1 VKIRNADLSWEVWC
15 SLVKRRYRVFVEPS
29 VAADVW
35 GVEKRQIYKMWAQM
49 VIILPGEPD

>member
-1 VKIRNADLSWEVWC
+1 VNIGNDNLSWEAWC

-35 GVEKRQIYKMWAQM
+35 GVEK
-49 VIILPGEPD
+49 